1 MDDATKKML
10 VTIVAPIVRKG
21 LITAGSALATHGI
34 LASNQ
39 TETFVSVGMAVAG
52 LGWSFWNDYGRA
64 IVLSQ
69 LEVLKAKS
77 LAQAAKLQAH
87 DIAPPD
93 AAAVAAASAKSP
105 DMATLTV
112 EEVRKAAATLPPAVA
127 GAVAMLALF
136 FLTMALATPAV
147 AQTKRFVPTGNL
159 KADIAAGIANKATDD
174 GSTALS
180 GAFTALAK
188 PFIDIAKFIGDD
200 ADGAVSLATAVPE
213 IQDGHGQQCW
223 MAMASF
229 GRIVKAHPVPLT
241 LRVMTD
247 LEALRLLGIAANR
260 LCANVHCTQVFADQ
274 TAMIQAASPMPLPLP
289 SLHDLCTKVPQIA
302 VVDALVVPAPVP
314 AVPVVPVT
322 PQ

>member
-1 MDDATKKML
+1 MTDENTSQKAML
-10 VTIVAPIVRKG
+10 
-21 LITAGSALATHGI
+21 ALAGAIIRKLLTVGGTALAAHGV
-34 LASNQ
+34 LSSGSGV
-39 TETFVSVGMAVAG
+39 ETFVSIGLAG
-52 LGWSFWNDYGRA
+52 AGIAWSFWNDYGRA

-87 DIAPPD
+87 DLAPVTAEQIADHGP
-93 AAAVAAASAKSP
+93 AE
-105 DMATLTV
+105 LTAEKV
-112 EEVRKAAATLPPAVA
+112 VKVAATLCLLLAFGLIAGPA
-127 GAVAMLALF
+127 F
-136 FLTMALATPAV
+136 
-147 AQTKRFVPTGNL
+147 AQTQSKRFVPTGNL
-159 KADIAAGIANKATDD
+159 KADIAAGIGNKVTDD
-174 GSTALS
+174 GSAALNTAFS
-180 GAFTALAK
+180 ALAK
-188 PFIDIAKFIGDD
+188 PFQDIAKFIGDD

-274 TAMIQAASPMPLPLP
+274 TAMIQAASPIPLILP

-302 VVDALVVPAPVP
+302 VIDALTVPPPAPVT
-314 AVPVVPVT
+314 PVT